1 MRDKMKELN
10 KNNKLRI
17 SKSKEYQ
24 QVALKMQELK
34 MYKGNITN
42 FVLNELKIK
51 NKNTKPYKEAFE
63 LLEEQGW
70 VISLTGVRVWQDVD
84 GMGEFLSSKQ
94 IHLVSESI
102 LKNIKNKPVELLDIR
117 EFLNKSII
125 ELANNKEFTEE
136 INRGTIRGAK
146 RTKKGKFII
155 DNII

>member
-51 NKNTKPYKEAFE
+51 NKKTKTHKKKFE
-63 LLEEQGW
+63 LL
-70 VISLTGVRVWQDVD
+70 
-84 GMGEFLSSKQ
+84 
-94 IHLVSESI
+94 
-102 LKNIKNKPVELLDIR
+102 
-117 EFLNKSII
+117 
-125 ELANNKEFTEE
+125 
-136 INRGTIRGAK
+136 
-146 RTKKGKFII
+146 
-155 DNII
+155 